1 MRRKAGRAQKFL
13 ITIGGYQ
20 RAKCEG
26 ACECDVEVDGEET
39 KVGDDRCSL
48 HVMCPKRLDTFG
60 EHLDP
65 QAARCLTI
73 PGAVTLCNPACGVN
87 LKHYMQEYMSCS
99 FHLTLCPVAYL

>member
-39 KVGDDRCSL
+39 RSETTDVHS
-48 HVMCPKRLDTFG
+48 V
-60 EHLDP
+60 
-65 QAARCLTI
+65 
-73 PGAVTLCNPACGVN
+73 
-87 LKHYMQEYMSCS
+87 SCVES
-99 FHLTLCPVAYL
+99 G